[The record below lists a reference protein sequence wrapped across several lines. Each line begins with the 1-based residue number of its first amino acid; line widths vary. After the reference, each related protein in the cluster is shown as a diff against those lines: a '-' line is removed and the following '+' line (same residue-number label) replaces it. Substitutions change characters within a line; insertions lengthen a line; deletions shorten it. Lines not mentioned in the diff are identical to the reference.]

1 MKVYMDHAATTPLDS
16 RVAEAM
22 EPYYSGKYGNP
33 SSLYSAGQEAKEA
46 LEEARSKVAAL
57 INANSESIVF
67 TSGGT
72 ESNNL
77 ALKGVAS
84 ANRKKGRHIIT
95 SKIEHHAILE
105 PCEWLEKQGYEVTYL
120 PVDEY
125 GLVNPGSLENAVRKD
140 TILISIMHANNEIGT
155 IEPIKEL
162 GKIAREHEVFFHTDA
177 VQSVG
182 KIPVDVE
189 EMKVDLLSMSAHKL
203 YGPKGVGALYL
214 RKGVRIE
221 PLLHGGGHEF
231 RKRSGTENV
240 PGIIGFGRAVE
251 IAGAEMA
258 GEAKKLTRLRD
269 RLIKGALEIEK
280 ARLNGHPTN
289 RLPNNAN
296 IIFLFVEGES
306 LILELDYYGISAN
319 TGSAC
324 SSKSLEPSHVLSAI
338 GLKAEETHGSLRFTL
353 GRQNTDE
360 EVDYVLEVLPKVIE
374 RLRAISPF
382 KADFREYEGSLTK
395 EHHKKE

>member
-1 MKVYMDHAATTPLDS
+1 MKVYMDHAATTPMDP

-22 EPYYSGKYGNP
+22 EPFYSSKYGNP
-33 SSLYSAGQEAKEA
+33 SSLYTAGQEAREA
-46 LEEARSKVAAL
+46 VEEARSKVAKL
-57 INANSESIVF
+57 INAGSGNIIF

-72 ESNNL
+72 EANNL
-77 ALKGVAS
+77 ALKGVAF

-125 GLVNPGSLENAVRKD
+125 GLVSPESLENALRED
-140 TILISIMHANNEIGT
+140 TILVSIMHANNEIGT
-155 IEPIKEL
+155 IEPIEDL
-162 GKIAREHEVFFHTDA
+162 GKIAREHGIFFHTDA
-177 VQSVG
+177 VQSCG
-182 KIPVDVE
+182 KIPVDVQA
-189 EMKVDLLSMSAHKL
+189 MNVDLLSMSAHKL
-203 YGPKGVGALYL
+203 YGPKGVGALYM
-214 RKGVRIE
+214 RKGVRMQ

-240 PGIIGFGRAVE
+240 PGIVGFGRAAE

-258 GEAKKLTRLRD
+258 QEAKRLTSLRD
-269 RLIKGALEIEK
+269 RLIRGALEIENS
-280 ARLNGHPTN
+280 RLNGHPTK

-306 LILELDYYGISAN
+306 LILELDFHGIAAN

-338 GLKAEETHGSLRFTL
+338 GLKPEETHGSLRFTL
-353 GRQNTDE
+353 GKQNTKE

-374 RLRAISPF
+374 RLRSISPF
-382 KADFREYEGSLTK
+382 KTDFVIEE
-395 EHHKKE
+395 